1 MRDPSW
7 SALLGRPSCD
17 NRIIIMRKR
26 IVQGATGRATSGDSE
41 KEWRDLQDI
50 ATVEV
55 TSEDPRF
62 PIESA
67 FNSGGPGWRAAEPG
81 EQRVR
86 IIFDRPTSIR
96 RIQLH
101 FAEAAVER
109 TQEFTLSWS
118 NVNGGAAKETVR
130 QQWNFSPT
138 GSTREVEDYEV
149 TLEDVSALELAIKP
163 DLSNERAPAGLA
175 LWRVA

>member
-1 MRDPSW
+1 MSNARPQLVGV
-7 SALLGRPSCD
+7 ARPPSCD
-17 NRIIIMRKR
+17 NRVMRKR
-26 IVQGATGRATSGDSE
+26 IVRGVTARATSGDSE
-41 KEWRDLQDI
+41 EEWRDLQDI
-50 ATVEV
+50 ASVEV

-62 PIESA
+62 PIESV

-118 NVNGGAAKETVR
+118 NVNGAAKEIVR

-138 GSTREVEDYEV
+138 GSTREVEDYHV
-149 TLEDVSALELAIKP
+149 TLEDISALELAIKP
-163 DLSNERAPAGLA
+163 DLSNEKAPAGLA